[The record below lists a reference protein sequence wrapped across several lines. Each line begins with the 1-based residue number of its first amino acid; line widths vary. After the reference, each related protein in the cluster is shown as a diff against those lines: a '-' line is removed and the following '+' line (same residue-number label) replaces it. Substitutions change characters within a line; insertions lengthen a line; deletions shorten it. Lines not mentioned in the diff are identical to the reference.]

1 MHDVAEEGR
10 APAELLEEI
19 ALLKQEVAQL
29 GARVAELDRLAHEDT
44 LVPLSNRRGLA
55 RALGETIARHR
66 RHSTP
71 AAVLFVDLNGLK
83 RLNDAFG
90 HAGGDAALVHVAE
103 RLRDGTRGNDCVAR
117 IGGDEF
123 CVLLDHAGE
132 AEALETAE
140 RLVDAIGADELIF
153 DGEPMPLSVAI
164 GVTTVEKDDTVETV
178 IARAD
183 AAMYR
188 RKYVA

>member
-19 ALLKQEVAQL
+19 ARLRTEVAGL
-29 GARVAELDRLAHEDT
+29 SARVAELDRLAHEDT

-55 RALGETIARHR
+55 KALAQTIARHR
-66 RHSTP
+66 RHGTP

-83 RLNDAFG
+83 RLNDAYG
-90 HAGGDAALVHVAE
+90 HAGGDAALIHVAE
-103 RLRDGTRGNDCVAR
+103 RLRAGTRGNDCVAR

-140 RLVDAIGADELIF
+140 RLVTDIGNEDLIF
-153 DGEPMPLSVAI
+153 DGAPLPLSVAI
-164 GVTTVEKDDTVETV
+164 GVTTIEADDSVETV

>member
-1 MHDVAEEGR
+1 MHDVADESR

-19 ALLKQEVAQL
+19 ALLKQEVARL
-29 GARVAELDRLAHEDT
+29 TARVGELDRLAHEDT

-66 RHSTP
+66 RHGTP

-103 RLRDGTRGNDCVAR
+103 RLRAGTRGNDCVAR

-132 AEALETAE
+132 KEALETAE
-140 RLVDAIGADELIF
+140 RLVDDIGSDDLMF
-153 DGEPMPLSVAI
+153 GEAPMPLSVAI
-164 GVTTVEKDDTVETV
+164 GVTTVELDDTVESV

-183 AAMYR
+183 QAMYR
-188 RKYVA
+188 CKDVA

>member
-1 MHDVAEEGR
+1 MHDVAHESR
-10 APAELLEEI
+10 AAADLLEEI
-19 ALLKQEVAQL
+19 ARLKQEVAQL
-29 GARVAELDRLAHEDT
+29 KARVCDLDRLAHEDT
-44 LVPLSNRRGLA
+44 LVPLANRRGLA
-55 RALGETIARHR
+55 RALGESIARRR
-66 RHSTP
+66 RHGTP

-83 RLNDAFG
+83 CLNDVFG

-103 RLRDGTRGNDCVAR
+103 RLRAGTRDTDCVAR

-123 CVLLDHAGE
+123 CVLLDHANQ

-140 RLVDAIGADELIF
+140 RLVDDIAGDEFLF
-153 DGEPMPLSVAI
+153 DGAPMPLSVAI
-164 GVTTVEKDDTVETV
+164 GLTAVESDDTVETV